1 MKASVDISLYPLA
14 DDYIPAIKEFI
25 ERVQQYPDVAVVRND
40 LSTQLYGDYEQL
52 MDLLKVELRLSWE
65 KYGKS
70 IFRDQISAR
79 RSSGVLPVTEFLG
92 AVAEQF
98 LQSSLLELT
107 AVVFAIAYLIL
118 AVKENSLCWYAA
130 AISTLIFLAY
140 LLGG

>member
-65 KYGKS
+65 NYGKS
-70 IFRDQISAR
+70 IFVIKFLRDDLR
-79 RSSGVLPVTEFLG
+79 G
-92 AVAEQF
+92 
-98 LQSSLLELT
+98 
-107 AVVFAIAYLIL
+107 L
-118 AVKENSLCWYAA
+118 ASD
-130 AISTLIFLAY
+130 
-140 LLGG
+140 

>member
-52 MDLLKVELRLSWE
+52 LDLLKVELRLSWE

-70 IFRDQISAR
+70 IFVIKFLRDDLR
-79 RSSGVLPVTEFLG
+79 G
-92 AVAEQF
+92 
-98 LQSSLLELT
+98 
-107 AVVFAIAYLIL
+107 L
-118 AVKENSLCWYAA
+118 ASD
-130 AISTLIFLAY
+130 
-140 LLGG
+140 